1 MDESALLVCVFGK
14 SQPDSAFYGKKGK
27 LLGRRNFGVGM
38 EERGGS
44 VLNKFY
50 NISKSE
56 TQTIFTSTLYETN
69 QTETIPYMVTD
80 TQWVPQ
86 HRTA

>member
-1 MDESALLVCVFGK
+1 
-14 SQPDSAFYGKKGK
+14 
-27 LLGRRNFGVGM
+27 M
-38 EERGGS
+38 EEWGGS
-44 VLNKFY
+44 VLNKLY

-86 HRTA
+86 HHTA